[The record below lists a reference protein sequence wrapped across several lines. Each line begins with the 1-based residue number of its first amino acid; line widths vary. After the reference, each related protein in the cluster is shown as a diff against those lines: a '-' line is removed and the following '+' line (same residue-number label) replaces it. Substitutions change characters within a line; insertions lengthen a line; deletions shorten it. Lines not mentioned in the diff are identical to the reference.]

1 MRVEVRLFALYREQ
15 AGRDRM
21 SLELPEGATV
31 GTAKAALE
39 ALFPGLRL
47 AGGLAAVNQ
56 DLADPDTPLRE
67 GDELAF
73 LPPVSGGEASPD
85 SFGLTRDPL
94 DLEALVAWATA
105 PEYGAVVSFLGTTRS
120 PNRGEEVAFLEYEAY
135 PEMALKAM
143 ARILE
148 EMRHRWPLGRIALW
162 HRLGRVD
169 PGEASIAIVVSARHR
184 KEAFAACQYAIDR
197 VKQVLPVW
205 KKEHRK
211 DGSFWVE
218 GFAPEEKRL

>member
-1 MRVEVRLFALYREQ
+1 MRIEVRLFALYREQ
-15 AGRDRM
+15 AGTDRLA
-21 SLELPEGATV
+21 LELPEGARV
-31 GTAKAALE
+31 REAQKALE
-39 ALFPGLRL
+39 ERFPGLRL
-47 AGGLAAVNQ
+47 EVGIAALNHALARAE
-56 DLADPDTPLRE
+56 TPLKE
-67 GDELAF
+67 GDEVAF
-73 LPPVSGGEASPD
+73 LPPVSGGQD
-85 SFGLTRDPL
+85 SYGLTQEPL

-135 PEMALKAM
+135 PEMAEKVM
-143 ARILE
+143 AEILA
-148 EMRHRWPLGRIALW
+148 EMRARWPLGRIALW

-197 VKQVLPVW
+197 VKQILPVW

-218 GFAPEEKRL
+218 GFAPEDKRL